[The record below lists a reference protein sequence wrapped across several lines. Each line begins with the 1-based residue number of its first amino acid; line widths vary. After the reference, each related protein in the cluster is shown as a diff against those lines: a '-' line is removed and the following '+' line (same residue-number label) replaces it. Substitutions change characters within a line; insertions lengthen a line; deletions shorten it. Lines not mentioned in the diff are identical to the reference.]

1 METYHYC
8 PSNPETTQS
17 YLSRNLT
24 TVAPADGM
32 LPFHLTGEWTV
43 SNTACVQRRP
53 RVGRLMKQV
62 HLVLVGTERAS
73 LFSYI
78 SLVAMS
84 GGMFITFSSIFGWPM
99 LPIWKYLRA

>member
-1 METYHYC
+1 
-8 PSNPETTQS
+8 
-17 YLSRNLT
+17 
-24 TVAPADGM
+24 
-32 LPFHLTGEWTV
+32 
-43 SNTACVQRRP
+43 
-53 RVGRLMKQV
+53 MKQV